1 MEEVSLK
8 EKSWQMSGEVTSS
21 LRPENSLL
29 EEHVMFDHTTRL
41 RKCIAETIRKHQR
54 CQQYC
59 LCYPLLN
66 SEI

>member
-8 EKSWQMSGEVTSS
+8 EKSWQMSGEVAST

-41 RKCIAETIRKHQR
+41 RKCIAETI
-54 CQQYC
+54 
-59 LCYPLLN
+59 
-66 SEI
+66 